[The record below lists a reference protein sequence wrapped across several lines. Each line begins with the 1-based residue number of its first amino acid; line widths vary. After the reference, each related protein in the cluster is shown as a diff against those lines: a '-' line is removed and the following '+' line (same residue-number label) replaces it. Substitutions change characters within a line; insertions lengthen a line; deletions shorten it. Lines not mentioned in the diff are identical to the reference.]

1 MFVCGLIAGGVP
13 TFVIATDLLNSHS
26 EYVLP
31 FSYNVV
37 SAKLSGLALALV
49 A

>member
-26 EYVLP
+26 EYDFP
-31 FSYNVV
+31 FPCNVV
-37 SAKLSGLALALV
+37 SAKLSGLVLALV